1 LNNWLLYGAYG
12 YTGRLIIEEAV
23 QRGHK
28 PVLAGRNK
36 DKLIPLAKKYDLG
49 WLELGLE
56 DGDSLA
62 TAVAPFDLVFHAAG
76 PFTITSDPMLRAC
89 LAGKTHYVDI
99 TGEIGV
105 FENTFRYDERTRQN
119 DLVFISG
126 VGFDVVPS
134 DCLAKYVAD
143 QLPNATELELAIAA
157 LGSASAGTTNTM
169 LELLPRLKKG
179 SVVRRNGRYQPHPL
193 GQGAKQFTLSNG
205 RSRTLY
211 PLPWGDLATAY
222 RSTGIPNITTYMRL
236 PVSSNMARFFWLY
249 RLLLAIKPLRRLAQT
264 FVARNVTGPDEAAR
278 QAGRSYL
285 YARAINDQGTAV
297 EAWLE
302 TMEGYRLTA
311 VAGVRAVEKILNGQT
326 TAGTLTPAQAFGADF
341 ILEIEGTK
349 RFDRL
354 PATEK

>member
-1 LNNWLLYGAYG
+1 MSSWLLYGAYG

-23 QRGHK
+23 RRGHK

-36 DKLIPLAKKYDLG
+36 DKLIPLAKQYNLG

-56 DGDSLA
+56 DADNLA

-105 FENTFRYDERTRQN
+105 FENTFHYDEPARQN
-119 DLVFISG
+119 NLVFISG

-134 DCLAKYVAD
+134 DCLARYVAD
-143 QLPNATELELAIAA
+143 QLPDAVELELAIAA

-179 SVVRRNGRYQPHPL
+179 SVVRRNGRYQPFPL
-193 GQGAKQFTLSNG
+193 GQGAKEVTFSNS
-205 RSRTLY
+205 RTRTLY

-222 RSTGIPNITTYMRL
+222 RSTGVPNITTYMRL
-236 PVSSNMARFFWLY
+236 PVSSSLAHLFWLY
-249 RLLLAIKPLRRLAQT
+249 RSLLAIKPLRRLAQAMVT
-264 FVARNVTGPDEAAR
+264 RNITGPDEAAR
-278 QAGRSYL
+278 QTGRSYL
-285 YARAINDQGTAV
+285 YARAANKRGTAV

-311 VAGVRAVEKILNGQT
+311 VTGVRAVEKILNGQT
-326 TAGTLTPAQAFGADF
+326 TAGTLTPAQAFGVDF
-341 ILEIEGTK
+341 ILEIEESQ
-349 RFDRL
+349 RFDTL
-354 PATEK
+354 PAS